1 MTSCLVLEME
11 EGSSAASVGFNLT
24 LAAAAIDAAF
34 SEEIAARAA
43 VELVGDGVLELELEL
58 PVDDAAGDDAG
69 AVVEDDE
76 DELEQALAPTAR
88 AKARP
93 EVATAVLIRRTCTTF
108 LTVFNIESL
117 S

>member
-11 EGSSAASVGFNLT
+11 EGSAAASVGFNLT

-43 VELVGDGVLELELEL
+43 VELVGDGVLELEL